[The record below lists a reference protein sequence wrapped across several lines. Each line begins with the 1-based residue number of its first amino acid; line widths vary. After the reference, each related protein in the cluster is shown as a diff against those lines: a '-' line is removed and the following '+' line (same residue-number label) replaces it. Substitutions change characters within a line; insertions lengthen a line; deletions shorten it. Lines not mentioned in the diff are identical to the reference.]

1 MNFFA
6 SSVCGVLKNDDAS
19 LDSITRIS
27 TESDGRTEAVI
38 KVGQIGWDLSSK
50 SELKMDRLAAARQ
63 PLIVVSLVR
72 SVKRL
77 TSLSRRINRH
87 HSPVGVE
94 VATTL

>member
-1 MNFFA
+1 
-6 SSVCGVLKNDDAS
+6 VEQV
-19 LDSITRIS
+19 S

-38 KVGQIGWDLSSK
+38 KVGQIGWDLSSE
-50 SELKMDRLAAARQ
+50 SELKMDRLAAARP